1 LARRSNVGVQ
11 TYTKK
16 STSWEEYMKFS
27 KWVTAAAVMFGT
39 AFAGS
44 AFAQAPAVKT
54 ITVGT
59 AGPGSIAFVWVS
71 SMGQVLEQM
80 NAPVRIR
87 VAAGLFDIEAM
98 RVMENHGAGVDA
110 SFVSGSSLV
119 SATLGR
125 PPFEGK
131 PLKNLR
137 GLFPIGTAP
146 ISIIARLD
154 SGIRNVQDLS
164 GKRLS
169 AGPAGTGNDLFARA
183 FFKRVVS
190 EPVSWV
196 PLSYSAFAG
205 SLQDRKID
213 AEVVLGTHPYP
224 AVVEAASLVDLAYLS
239 ITPEEQMKWLPDNPQ
254 HHKMT
259 IPAGVYPKQDKEI
272 VTFGHVSHLIASD
285 KLDDATVEY
294 LTKFFL
300 DPEVRKR
307 LLEISSSWN
316 AAFDAASSGLYG
328 EDVTALKLQM
338 HPGALKVINAA
349 GTVPGLPKH

>member
-1 LARRSNVGVQ
+1 MTFL
-11 TYTKK
+11 
-16 STSWEEYMKFS
+16 
-27 KWVTAAAVMFGT
+27 KWTAGAAV
-39 AFAGS
+39 AIACALAS
-44 AFAQAPAVKT
+44 PASAQAPKT

-71 SMGQVLEQM
+71 SMAQVLEQM
-80 NAPVRIR
+80 QAPVRIR

-98 RVMENHGAGVDA
+98 RILENHGAGVDA

-154 SGIRNVQDLS
+154 SGIKSVQDL
-164 GKRLS
+164 GGRRLS

-183 FFKRVVS
+183 FMKRVVR
-190 EPVSWV
+190 EPVKWV

-205 SLQDRKID
+205 SLQDNKVD
-213 AEVVLGTHPYP
+213 AELVLGSPPYP
-224 AVVEAASLVDLAYLS
+224 AVVEAASLIDLSYLS
-239 ITPEEQMKWLPDNPQ
+239 ISPDEQAKWLPDNPQ
-254 HHKMT
+254 HHPMT
-259 IPAGVYPKQDKEI
+259 VPAGTYPKQDKDI
-272 VTFGHVSHLIASD
+272 VTFGHVSHLITSD
-285 KLDDATVEY
+285 AMDDATAEY

-300 DPEVRKR
+300 DPEVRKK
-307 LLEISSSWN
+307 LLDISPSWN
-316 AAFDAASSGLYG
+316 AAFAALSSGLYG

-338 HPGALKVINAA
+338 QPAALRVLLAA
-349 GTVPGLPKH
+349 GAAPGLAQ